1 MLGDGDE
8 GLIEFVGNGDEMSVD
23 GLDVD
28 RLDGLEAALVGQV
41 RGMGKLEEG
50 LAGDTSGV
58 GDLLEMG
65 VDGAA
70 VEVEP
75 VGNLLQGE
83 TLLV

>member
-8 GLIEFVGNGDEMSVD
+8 GLIELVGNGDEMSVD

-41 RGMGKLEEG
+41 RGMGKLEER
-50 LAGDTSGV
+50 LAGDASSV

-70 VEVEP
+70 VEVKP
-75 VGNLLQGE
+75 VGDLLQGE